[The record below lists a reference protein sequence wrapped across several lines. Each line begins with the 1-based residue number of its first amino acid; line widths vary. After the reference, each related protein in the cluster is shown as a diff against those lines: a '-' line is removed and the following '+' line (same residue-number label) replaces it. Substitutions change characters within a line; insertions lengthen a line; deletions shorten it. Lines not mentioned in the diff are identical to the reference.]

1 MSAPDFTSSRWRKS
15 SRSNGAQVCI
25 EVAWSQDTTVTG
37 VRDSK
42 QPGGP
47 TLTLSRN
54 TWMSFIGSVK
64 VTSDYTSLG

>member
-15 SRSNGAQVCI
+15 SRSNGAQMCI
-25 EVAWSQDTTVTG
+25 EVAWDQDITGTG

-47 TLTLSRN
+47 TLIMSRYAW
-54 TWMSFIGSVK
+54 TSFINSVK
-64 VTSDYTSLG
+64 VTNSGGSLD